1 MDNYVDCTQYP
12 SIYETLPAIYDLW
25 RHQWEL
31 LNDTKQPD
39 SALLLT
45 PVSDLYL
52 TSEVHKNVFISTAR
66 CSSSRNSLIMHAL
79 IMHQFWTRKECKGS
93 LFLQAGNICNSLKN
107 FSRYFS
113 NFSWKMMFISLVV
126 FTVPLQQT
134 MKWKGMAKNANNE
147 RGWQKIQ
154 TIKKDGEKWKGLRPM
169 QIIWDKRGSQV
180 KWLAW
185 QFCHLQ
191 SVNFAKLH
199 RKMKTGREAPGPWP
213 PLVFFKSNLFIF
225 VPTVFVMK
233 VLFLWILLIIMIRNE
248 VL

>member
-1 MDNYVDCTQYP
+1 M
-12 SIYETLPAIYDLW
+12 
-25 RHQWEL
+25 L
-31 LNDTKQPD
+31 L
-39 SALLLT
+39 
-45 PVSDLYL
+45 
-52 TSEVHKNVFISTAR
+52 F
-66 CSSSRNSLIMHAL
+66 AL

-180 KWLAW
+180 KMVGLTVLSLAECKFLQNCTEKW
-185 QFCHLQ
+185 KLAARRLDPGHL
-191 SVNFAKLH
+191 LH
-199 RKMKTGREAPGPWP
+199 SSSQTYSS
-213 PLVFFKSNLFIF
+213 L
-225 VPTVFVMK
+225 
-233 VLFLWILLIIMIRNE
+233 LFLFWKDCITSGCLKNFF
-248 VL
+248 

>member
-31 LNDTKQPD
+31 LNDTKQPE

-45 PVSDLYL
+45 PVSDRLQKFTKML
-52 TSEVHKNVFISTAR
+52 LF
-66 CSSSRNSLIMHAL
+66 AL

-180 KWLAW
+180 KMVGLTVLSLAECKFCKTAPKNENW
-185 QFCHLQ
+185 PWGAWTLATSCILQVKPIYIRPQFFDLITVWPCWPLEWHRRDCITSGCLK
-191 SVNFAKLH
+191 NF
-199 RKMKTGREAPGPWP
+199 
-213 PLVFFKSNLFIF
+213 F
-225 VPTVFVMK
+225 
-233 VLFLWILLIIMIRNE
+233 
-248 VL
+248 

>member
-1 MDNYVDCTQYP
+1 M
-12 SIYETLPAIYDLW
+12 
-25 RHQWEL
+25 
-31 LNDTKQPD
+31 
-39 SALLLT
+39 
-45 PVSDLYL
+45 
-52 TSEVHKNVFISTAR
+52 VFF
-66 CSSSRNSLIMHAL
+66 AL

-180 KWLAW
+180 KMVGLTVLSLAECK
-185 QFCHLQ
+185 FCKTAPKNENWPRGAWTLATSCILQ
-191 SVNFAKLH
+191 VKPMYLYSS
-199 RKMKTGREAPGPWP
+199 P
-213 PLVFFKSNLFIF
+213 
-225 VPTVFVMK
+225 
-233 VLFLWILLIIMIRNE
+233 LFLLWKFFFFEFYSLSW
-248 VL
+248 